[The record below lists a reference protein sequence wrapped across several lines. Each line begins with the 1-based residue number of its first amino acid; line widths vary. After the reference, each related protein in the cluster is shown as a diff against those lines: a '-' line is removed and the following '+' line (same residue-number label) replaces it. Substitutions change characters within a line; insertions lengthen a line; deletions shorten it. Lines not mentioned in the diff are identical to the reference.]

1 MKKQLT
7 VLAAGA
13 HPDDIDICCSGTVA
27 RYVNEGHKVFISITC
42 KGNAG
47 TLEKSGEEIV
57 KIRKAEAEKSARTLG
72 ATLITLG
79 FGDGEL
85 VHDKASLATFIDLIR
100 RTRPDVILTHPREE
114 EDWHNDHMLTRRLI
128 MDASMWAT
136 HHNLWVESEFPP
148 TEVTPSLFFYDMYV
162 TGFVGRASHY
172 VDITDTFD
180 KKVEALKAHQ
190 SQLEFLSKLFQT
202 DFLEI
207 VELQARLRG
216 KQCGVRYAEAFKEC
230 AVYPRVKPYRVLP

>member
-13 HPDDIDICCSGTVA
+13 HPDDIDICCAGTLV
-27 RYVNEGHKVFISITC
+27 RYVNEGHKVFISISC
-42 KGNAG
+42 RGNAG
-47 TLEKSGEEIV
+47 TLERSADEIV
-57 KIRKAEAEKSARTLG
+57 KIRKGEAERSAAKIG
-72 ATLITLG
+72 ANLIMLG
-79 FGDGEL
+79 FGDAEL
-85 VHDKASLATFIDLIR
+85 FHDKESLAVFIDLIR
-100 RTRPDVILTHPREE
+100 KTRPDVILTHPREE

-136 HHNLWVESEFPP
+136 HHNLWVKSEYPP
-148 TEVTPSLFFYDMYV
+148 TEVTPSLFYFEISS
-162 TGFVGRASHY
+162 GFRDRPSHY

-180 KKVEALKAHQ
+180 KKIEALKQHQ
-190 SQLEFLSKLFQT
+190 SQLEFLSGIFGT
-202 DFLEI
+202 DTLEA

-216 KQCGVRYAEAFKEC
+216 KQCGVKYAEAFQEC